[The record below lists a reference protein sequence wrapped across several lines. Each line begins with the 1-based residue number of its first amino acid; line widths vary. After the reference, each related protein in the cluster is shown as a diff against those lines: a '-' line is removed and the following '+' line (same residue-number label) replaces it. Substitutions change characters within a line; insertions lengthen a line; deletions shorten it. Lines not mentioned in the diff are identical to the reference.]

1 MPQMKEQEKPPERGW
16 NEMEASN
23 LSDIEYKVM
32 VTRMLNCLRKD
43 TETTKKG
50 LVKNEEYAWKEELIG
65 VNKQ

>member
-1 MPQMKEQEKPPERGW
+1 MPQMKEQEKPPEKGR

-43 TETTKKG
+43 TETIKKD
-50 LVKNEEYAWKEELIG
+50 
-65 VNKQ
+65 

>member
-1 MPQMKEQEKPPERGW
+1 MKEKEL

-50 LVKNEEYAWKEELIG
+50 LVKNEEYA
-65 VNKQ
+65 